1 MKEQQSIRPPRWIF
15 RFLTFFCKEEFLE
28 EISGDLE
35 EIYHVNYRAHGKRSA
50 NWRYAWNVLRFFK
63 WSNIKKTT
71 RFNSNIVTMTRNN
84 FKIAARVLW
93 RQKVNTLLNVT
104 GISIGIACFLLIS
117 LYVKR
122 ELSFDQFHEKGDR
135 IYRTWTLEDY
145 GGDQQFFYTNSP
157 LPLEKALED
166 HIPDIEIVVQYN
178 RNNFLVGEEGT
189 RINEPIAIA
198 SPEFFEMFTFPIVMG
213 NQEKP
218 LADRT
223 SIVISEAYATKYFGN
238 KTPIGEPISI
248 LMNGENRIFNVSAIM
263 QDLPKNTGFSFDMM
277 ISNANDELLYE
288 KRALQAWFHVSPET
302 FVLVKENSTLK
313 AVEEKLP
320 AMIKTVL
327 GDRMEEGEYTLGLQP
342 LTDIHLNPDFPLGNM
357 PVGNPKYVYVLGAIG
372 LLVLLIACI
381 NYTTLSMGQSM
392 KRAKEVGVRK
402 VVGAQKSGLVWQYLS
417 ESVLIT
423 FIAMVIGLVVAYL
436 LLPFFNNLA
445 NTNLVM
451 PFDFESLWV
460 YFVMALGIGLATGA
474 YPALV
479 LSSLKLTNV
488 LRGGQSSMGGKNVL
502 RKSLLVFQLLL
513 TVFLIS
519 STLIMKKQL
528 NYIQNED
535 LGFNRE
541 AMVSVALYPDPEGQ
555 GLGDN
560 FTSGFKSGQLL
571 KTKLEA
577 NPDVSDVAM
586 GSHIFGSNGWMKVGF
601 NDKNDAFKQFNLLVV
616 DPYYISSFDIQIKEG
631 RDFDP
636 ALDLDKRES
645 VILNQ
650 AAVDYFGLTEPIGK
664 KIPGEEFGN
673 HTIIGVTED
682 FNFESLHS
690 SVRPLVIT
698 QNDQL
703 IFSGINDVS
712 ISDSPTPKLVFK
724 YNGASL
730 LEVKSI
736 LDQAWASTFPN
747 EELRFDFVDEKLR
760 LMYQDEA
767 RVNKIVGIATVL
779 SILIASIGLLGLTI
793 LIVNTKVKEIG
804 IRKILGASPIKIFA
818 MLFSDFSWQLIIAI
832 VLSVPLTWYLMSNWL
847 KDFAYQINIGVDMF
861 LLSGILAFALTTL
874 VISYH
879 AIRAAKSNP
888 VKALRTE

>member
-1 MKEQQSIRPPRWIF
+1 MKKQQSIRPPRWIF

-35 EIYHVNYRAHGKRSA
+35 EIYHVHFQAHGKRSA

-117 LYVKR
+117 LYVKQ
-122 ELSFDQFHEKGDR
+122 EVSFDKFHEKGDR

-157 LPLEKALED
+157 LPLEKVLED
-166 HIPDIEIVVQYN
+166 NIPDIEMAVQYN
-178 RNNFLVGEEGT
+178 RNSFLVGEEGA
-189 RINEPIAIA
+189 RINEPVAVA
-198 SPEFFEMFTFPIVMG
+198 SPEFFEMFSFPIVNG
-213 NQEKP
+213 NSKSP

-223 SIVISEAYATKYFGN
+223 SIVISEAYATKYFGSKN
-238 KTPIGEPISI
+238 PIGQPLSLLIQGKS
-248 LMNGENRIFNVSAIM
+248 RAFTVSAIM
-263 QDLPKNTGFSFDMM
+263 KDLPKNTGFSFDMM

-302 FVLVKENSTLK
+302 FVLVKENSTVE

-327 GDRMEEGEYTLGLQP
+327 GDRVEEGEYTLGLQP
-342 LTDIHLNPDFPLGNM
+342 LTDIHLNPEFPVGNM

-392 KRAKEVGVRK
+392 RRAKEVGVRK

-423 FIAMVIGLVVAYL
+423 FIAMMIGLAVAYL
-436 LLPFFNNLA
+436 LLPIFNNLA

-460 YFVMALGIGLATGA
+460 YLVMALGIGLATGA

-488 LRGGQSSMGGKNVL
+488 LRGGQSSIGGKNVL

-541 AMVSVALYPDPEGQ
+541 AMVSVVLYPDSGGQ

-560 FTSGFKSGQLL
+560 FTSGFKNGQLL
-571 KTKLEA
+571 KTKLET

-586 GSHIFGSNGWMKVGF
+586 GSHIFGSDGWMQLGF
-601 NDKNDAFKQFNLLVV
+601 NDNNDAFKQFNLLVV
-616 DPYYISSFDIQIKEG
+616 DPYYISSFDIQMKEG

-645 VILNQ
+645 IILNQ
-650 AAVDYFGLTEPIGK
+650 AAVDYFGLTDPIGK
-664 KIPGEEFGN
+664 KLPGDKFGAN
-673 HTIIGVTED
+673 TIIGVTED

-690 SVRPLVIT
+690 AVRPLVIT
-698 QNDQL
+698 QNDQN
-703 IFSGINDVS
+703 IFSGINDIS

-724 YNGASL
+724 YNGTSL

-804 IRKILGASPIKIFA
+804 IRKILGASPVKIFA

-861 LLSGILAFALTTL
+861 LLSAVLAFGLTTL

>member
-1 MKEQQSIRPPRWIF
+1 MKEQQSIKPPRWIY

-35 EIYHVNYRAHGKRSA
+35 EIYQVNCQAHGKRRA

-122 ELSFDQFHEKGDR
+122 EVSFDKFHEKGDR

-166 HIPDIEIVVQYN
+166 NIPEIEMAVQYN
-178 RNNFLVGEEGT
+178 LNNFLVGEEGA
-189 RINEPIAIA
+189 RINETIAVA
-198 SPEFFEMFTFPIVMG
+198 SPEFFEMFSFPIVNG

-223 SIVISEAYATKYFGN
+223 SIVISEAYATKYFGS
-238 KTPIGEPISI
+238 KMPIGEPISVQI
-248 LMNGENRIFNVSAIM
+248 NGENRVFNVSAIM
-263 QDLPKNTGFSFDMM
+263 QDLPKNTGFSFNMM
-277 ISNANDELLYE
+277 ISNKNDDILYRKE
-288 KRALQAWFHVSPET
+288 ALQAWFNVSPET
-302 FVLVKENSTLK
+302 FVLIRENSTL
-313 AVEEKLP
+313 AATEEKLP
-320 AMIKTVL
+320 AMVKTAL
-327 GDRMEEGEYTLGLQP
+327 GDRVEEGEYTLGLQP
-342 LTDIHLNPDFPLGNM
+342 LTDIHLNPEFPLGNM

-436 LLPFFNNLA
+436 LLPLFNNLA
-445 NTNLVM
+445 NTDLVM

-460 YFVMALGIGLATGA
+460 YLVMALGIGLATGA

-488 LRGGQSSMGGKNVL
+488 LRGGSSSMGGKNVL

-528 NYIQNED
+528 NFIQNED
-535 LGFNRE
+535 LGFNRD
-541 AMVSVALYPDPEGQ
+541 AMVSVVLYPAPEAR

-560 FTSGFKSGQLL
+560 FTSGFKNGQLL
-571 KTKLEA
+571 KTKLES
-577 NPDVSDVAM
+577 NPDVSGVAM
-586 GSHIFGSNGWMKVGF
+586 GSHIFGSNEWMQVGF
-601 NDKNDAFKQFNLLVV
+601 NDNNDAFKQFNLLVV
-616 DPYYISSFDIQIKEG
+616 DPYYISSFGIQMKEG

-645 VILNQ
+645 IILNQ
-650 AAVDYFGLTEPIGK
+650 AAVDYFGLTDPIGK
-664 KIPGEEFGN
+664 KLPGQNFEN
-673 HTIIGVTED
+673 NTIIGVTED

-690 SVRPLVIT
+690 EVRPLVIT
-698 QNDQL
+698 QNDQT
-703 IFSGINDVS
+703 IFSGINDIS

-724 YNGASL
+724 YNGTSL

-736 LDQAWASTFPN
+736 LDKAWASTFPN

-804 IRKILGASPIKIFA
+804 IRKILGASPLKIFV
-818 MLFSDFSWQLIIAI
+818 MLFNDFSWQLIIAI

-847 KDFAYQINIGVDMF
+847 KDFAYQINIGADMF
-861 LLSGILAFALTTL
+861 VLSAALAFGLTTL